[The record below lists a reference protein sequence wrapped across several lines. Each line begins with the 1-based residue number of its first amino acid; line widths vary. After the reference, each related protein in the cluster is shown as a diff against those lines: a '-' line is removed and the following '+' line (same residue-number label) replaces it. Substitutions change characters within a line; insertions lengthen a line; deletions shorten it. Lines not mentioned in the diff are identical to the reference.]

1 MAKPLSPRIDYV
13 PSAARLIMASSP
25 KNARDRG
32 YGAPTDEAEYEY
44 DVVICGTDLI
54 QSILSSALSRAG
66 KKVLHCDGN
75 EWYGGFDAVLSSGS
89 TLNSFIEQ
97 LYSRTSTS
105 SSSER
110 KVEEEIDDTIDGRS
124 NDQQQLMNSML
135 LRLLPREEQG
145 DLRLHSQSFI
155 VVSEKEETHER
166 ISRNAAIEILTV
178 KDDDNIVKEKMSNEP
193 MDETSSIQLPPPQPL
208 ENGFCLDLTPTLLY
222 ASGDAVECLVKSG
235 VSDYLEFKSLKGLY
249 LLTEDEKPSMKTGG
263 LGRHSKNSADS
274 RDTISRTDNGQLM
287 LFRVPC
293 SKGDVFRS
301 KLLSPIDKRRLMKF
315 LQLISDY
322 GMATAGGTPNVD
334 EGTKSDDE
342 LDCNIEIMT
351 REGETG
357 EDVIQSINE
366 RHLHRGRAL
375 SRPQNKATPSTS
387 EMDALMRC
395 VREKLSFTDF
405 LTQVAKLP
413 AKLATVIMYALALT
427 PFGQA
432 QYSTID
438 GLDDLVR
445 HMTALGRF
453 GDTAFLVPMYGS
465 GELSQAFCRSGAV
478 YGSTYMLRRSP
489 LAVLWDV
496 SANNVKGVLLSGE
509 EHIGGMY
516 DLDTNDISD
525 KEFKCKHIVVPSTML
540 PPLRTSQETRTY
552 RRISILQGKLMQGE
566 DQNNGGADSEQRHA
580 IVIPPGICGM
590 ENRSAIHGVTVDDTA
605 FVAPPGKNYTV
616 LHLTTSSQQGEIH
629 PDEVFVNALSQAVK
643 YLTTIQFS
651 NDSAPCVEL
660 HHISFSYAIDG
671 SNTIDETTKSAD
683 YPVGLH
689 VCHRDIQSLT
699 CDSSFREA
707 RRIFHEICPDCDF
720 LTLAKNVEDSIVYR
734 NEDDGD
740 DENAVLESACAIIST
755 NMENGETAS

>member
-1 MAKPLSPRIDYV
+1 MK
-13 PSAARLIMASSP
+13 
-25 KNARDRG
+25 
-32 YGAPTDEAEYEY
+32 
-44 DVVICGTDLI
+44 
-54 QSILSSALSRAG
+54 
-66 KKVLHCDGN
+66 
-75 EWYGGFDAVLSSGS
+75 
-89 TLNSFIEQ
+89 
-97 LYSRTSTS
+97 
-105 SSSER
+105 
-110 KVEEEIDDTIDGRS
+110 
-124 NDQQQLMNSML
+124 SML
-135 LRLLPREEQG
+135 LRLVPREEQG
-145 DLRLHSQSFI
+145 KLRLHSQSFI
-155 VVSEKEETHER
+155 VTHDR
-166 ISRNAAIEILTV
+166 IPIDAAIESLAVKDNDNTV
-178 KDDDNIVKEKMSNEP
+178 KDKISNES
-193 MDETSSIQLPPPQPL
+193 MDETISSIQQQPPSSSQPL

-249 LLTEDEKPSMKTGG
+249 LLTEEEKPTIKTGG
-263 LGRHSKNSADS
+263 VGRQSKNTANSH
-274 RDTISRTDNGQLM
+274 DTMSMTNNDQLM
-287 LFRVPC
+287 LYRVPC

-301 KLLSPIDKRRLMKF
+301 KLLSPMDKRRLMKF

-322 GMATAGGTPNVD
+322 GMSVTGVTTTSLD
-334 EGTKSDDE
+334 DDMKSDDE
-342 LDCNIEIMT
+342 ELDSNTEPMT
-351 REGETG
+351 RESGGTG

-395 VREKLSFTDF
+395 VRENLSFTDF

-413 AKLATVIMYALALT
+413 AKLVTVVMYALALT
-427 PFGQA
+427 PFGQS
-432 QYSTID
+432 QYSTVA

-489 LAVLWDV
+489 LAVVLDV

-509 EHIGGMY
+509 EHIGGGSLY
-516 DLDTNDISD
+516 DLDTNDTSD

-540 PPLRTSQETRTY
+540 LPPLRRSQETRTY
-552 RRISILQGKLMQGE
+552 RRISILQGKLMQEE
-566 DQNNGGADSEQRHA
+566 DQNNGGVVDSEQRHA

-590 ENRSAIHGVTVDDTA
+590 ENRSAIHGVTLDDTA
-605 FVAPPGKNYTV
+605 FVAPAGKNYTV
-616 LHLTTSSQQGEIH
+616 LHLTTTSSRQEGEIL
-629 PDEVFVNALSQAVK
+629 PDEVIVNALSQAVT
-643 YLTTIQFS
+643 YLTTSQCA

-660 HHISFSYAIDG
+660 HHISFSYAIDV
-671 SNTIDETTKSAD
+671 SNTIDENTKSAD

-689 VCHRDIQSLT
+689 ICHRDIQSLT

-707 RRIFHEICPDCDF
+707 ERIFHAICPDCDF
-720 LTLAKNVEDSIVYR
+720 LTLAKKVEDAIVYR

-740 DENAVLESACAIIST
+740 DENAVLESACTMIST
-755 NMENGETAS
+755 TIDNGDTVS

>member
-1 MAKPLSPRIDYV
+1 MD
-13 PSAARLIMASSP
+13 
-25 KNARDRG
+25 
-32 YGAPTDEAEYEY
+32 DEEYEY

-75 EWYGGFDAVLSSGS
+75 DWYGGLDAVLSSGS

-97 LYSRTSTS
+97 LSSRTS
-105 SSSER
+105 SSSDR
-110 KVEEEIDDTIDGRS
+110 KVEEAIDDTNCDGMS
-124 NDQQQLMNSML
+124 NDQQQCMKSML
-135 LRLLPREEQG
+135 LRLVPREEQG
-145 DLRLHSQSFI
+145 KLRLHSQSFI
-155 VVSEKEETHER
+155 VTHDEMP
-166 ISRNAAIEILTV
+166 IDAAIESLAIIDNDNTV
-178 KDDDNIVKEKMSNEP
+178 KDKISNES
-193 MDETSSIQLPPPQPL
+193 MDETSSIQQLQPPSSQPL

-249 LLTEDEKPSMKTGG
+249 LLTEEEKPSMKTGG
-263 LGRHSKNSADS
+263 VGRQSKNTVNSH
-274 RDTISRTDNGQLM
+274 DTMSMTNNDQLM
-287 LFRVPC
+287 LYRVPC

-301 KLLSPIDKRRLMKF
+301 KLLSPMDKRRLMKF

-322 GMATAGGTPNVD
+322 GMAATGVTTSLD
-334 EGTKSDDE
+334 DDMKSDDDE
-342 LDCNIEIMT
+342 LDSNIEPMT
-351 REGETG
+351 REGGGTG

-395 VREKLSFTDF
+395 VRDNTTFLDF

-413 AKLATVIMYALALT
+413 AKLVTVVMYALALT
-427 PFGQA
+427 PFGQS
-432 QYSTID
+432 QYYSTVA

-445 HMTALGRF
+445 HMTSLGRF

-489 LAVLWDV
+489 LAVVLDV

-509 EHIGGMY
+509 EHIGGGMY
-516 DLDTNDISD
+516 NDLDTNDISD

-540 PPLRTSQETRTY
+540 LPVRRSQETRTY
-552 RRISILQGKLMQGE
+552 RRISILQGKLMQEE
-566 DQNNGGADSEQRHA
+566 DQHNGGVVDSEQRHA

-590 ENRSAIHGVTVDDTA
+590 ENRSAIHGITLDDTA
-605 FVAPPGKNYTV
+605 FVAPAGKNYTV
-616 LHLTTSSQQGEIH
+616 LHLTTTSSQEGEIL

-643 YLTTIQFS
+643 YLTTSQCA

-660 HHISFSYAIDG
+660 HHISFSYAINA
-671 SNTIDETTKSAD
+671 SITIDEN

-689 VCHRDIQSLT
+689 ICHRDVQSLT

-707 RRIFHEICPDCDF
+707 ERIFHAICPDCDF
-720 LTLAKNVEDSIVYR
+720 LTLAKKVEDAIVYR
-734 NEDDGD
+734 NVDDGD
-740 DENAVLESACAIIST
+740 DENAVLESACTMIST
-755 NMENGETAS
+755 TIDNIETAS

>member
-1 MAKPLSPRIDYV
+1 
-13 PSAARLIMASSP
+13 MASSP
-25 KNARDRG
+25 QNARDRG
-32 YGAPTDEAEYEY
+32 YGAPTDDEAEY

-75 EWYGGFDAVLSSGS
+75 EWYGGLDAVLSSGS

-97 LYSRTSTS
+97 LSSRMTS
-105 SSSER
+105 SLER
-110 KVEEEIDDTIDGRS
+110 KVELEINNTNCDGMS
-124 NDQQQLMNSML
+124 NDQQQYMKAML
-135 LRLLPREEQG
+135 LRLVPREEQG
-145 DLRLHSQSFI
+145 KLRLHSQSF
-155 VVSEKEETHER
+155 VVTHDEMP
-166 ISRNAAIEILTV
+166 IDAAIESLAII
-178 KDDDNIVKEKMSNEP
+178 DNDSTVKEKISCES
-193 MDETSSIQLPPPQPL
+193 MDETSSIQQLQPPSSQPL

-249 LLTEDEKPSMKTGG
+249 LLTEEEKNPSVKTGG
-263 LGRHSKNSADS
+263 LGRQSKNTANNH
-274 RDTISRTDNGQLM
+274 DTMSTTNNDQLM
-287 LFRVPC
+287 VYRVPC

-301 KLLSPIDKRRLMKF
+301 KLLSPMDKRRLMKF

-322 GMATAGGTPNVD
+322 GMAATGVKTSLDDDMKSED
-334 EGTKSDDE
+334 EE
-342 LDCNIEIMT
+342 LDSNIDPMT
-351 REGETG
+351 REGGGKG

-395 VREKLSFTDF
+395 VRDNTTFLDF

-413 AKLATVIMYALALT
+413 TKLVTVVMYALALT
-427 PFGQA
+427 PFGQS
-432 QYSTID
+432 QYYSTVA

-445 HMTALGRF
+445 HMTSLGRF

-489 LAVLWDV
+489 LAVVLNV
-496 SANNVKGVLLSGE
+496 AANNVKGVLLSGE
-509 EHIGGMY
+509 KHIGGGMY

-540 PPLRTSQETRTY
+540 LPVRRCQEKRTY
-552 RRISILQGKLMQGE
+552 RRISILQGKLMQE
-566 DQNNGGADSEQRHA
+566 NNGGVVDSEQRHA

-590 ENRSAIHGVTVDDTA
+590 ENRSAIHGITLDDTA
-605 FVAPPGKNYTV
+605 FVAPAGKNYTV
-616 LHLTTSSQQGEIH
+616 LHLTTTSSQEGEIL
-629 PDEVFVNALSQAVK
+629 PDEVFVNALSHAVK
-643 YLTTIQFS
+643 YLTTSQCT
-651 NDSAPCVEL
+651 NDSAPCIEL
-660 HHISFSYAIDG
+660 HHISFSYATDV
-671 SNTIDETTKSAD
+671 SSTIDETTKLAD
-683 YPVGLH
+683 YPDGLH
-689 VCHRDIQSLT
+689 ICRRDVQSLT

-707 RRIFHEICPDCDF
+707 ERIFHEICPDCDF
-720 LTLAKNVEDSIVYR
+720 LTLAKKVEDAIVYR

-740 DENAVLESACAIIST
+740 DENAVLESACTMISST
-755 NMENGETAS
+755 IDNGETAS

>member
-1 MAKPLSPRIDYV
+1 MD
-13 PSAARLIMASSP
+13 
-25 KNARDRG
+25 
-32 YGAPTDEAEYEY
+32 DEEYEY

-75 EWYGGFDAVLSSGS
+75 DWYGGLDAVLSSGS

-97 LYSRTSTS
+97 LSSRTS
-105 SSSER
+105 SSSDR
-110 KVEEEIDDTIDGRS
+110 KVEEAIDDTNCDGMS
-124 NDQQQLMNSML
+124 NDQQQCMKSML
-135 LRLLPREEQG
+135 LRLVPREEQG
-145 DLRLHSQSFI
+145 KLRLHSQSFI
-155 VVSEKEETHER
+155 VTHDEMP
-166 ISRNAAIEILTV
+166 IDAAIESLAIIDNDNTV
-178 KDDDNIVKEKMSNEP
+178 KDKISNES
-193 MDETSSIQLPPPQPL
+193 MDETSSIQQLQPPSSQPL

-249 LLTEDEKPSMKTGG
+249 LLTEEEKPSMKTGG
-263 LGRHSKNSADS
+263 VGRQSKNTVNSH
-274 RDTISRTDNGQLM
+274 DTMSMTNNDQLM
-287 LFRVPC
+287 LYRVPC

-301 KLLSPIDKRRLMKF
+301 KLLSPMDKRRLMKF

-322 GMATAGGTPNVD
+322 GMAAAGVTTSID
-334 EGTKSDDE
+334 DDMKSDDDE
-342 LDCNIEIMT
+342 LDSNIEPMT
-351 REGETG
+351 REGGGTG

-395 VREKLSFTDF
+395 VRDNTTFLDF

-413 AKLATVIMYALALT
+413 AKLVTVVMYALALT
-427 PFGQA
+427 PFGQS
-432 QYSTID
+432 QYYSTVA

-445 HMTALGRF
+445 HMTSLGRF

-489 LAVLWDV
+489 LAVVLDV

-509 EHIGGMY
+509 EHIGGGMY
-516 DLDTNDISD
+516 NDLDTNDISD

-540 PPLRTSQETRTY
+540 LPVRRSQETRTY
-552 RRISILQGKLMQGE
+552 RRISILQGKLMQEE
-566 DQNNGGADSEQRHA
+566 DQHNGGVVDSEQRHA

-590 ENRSAIHGVTVDDTA
+590 ENRSAIHGITLDDTA
-605 FVAPPGKNYTV
+605 FVAPAGKNYTV
-616 LHLTTSSQQGEIH
+616 LHLTTTSSQEGEIL

-643 YLTTIQFS
+643 YLTTSQCA

-660 HHISFSYAIDG
+660 HHISFSYAINA
-671 SNTIDETTKSAD
+671 SITIDEN

-689 VCHRDIQSLT
+689 ICHRDVQSLT

-707 RRIFHEICPDCDF
+707 ERIFHAICPDCDF
-720 LTLAKNVEDSIVYR
+720 LTLAKKVEDAIVYR

-740 DENAVLESACAIIST
+740 DENAVLESACTMIST
-755 NMENGETAS
+755 TIDNIETAS